1 MKRYDERML
10 HLLLDRYES
19 SLLYDDKNKV
29 NISISVPLNKRTMPD
44 YFDITSTNYD
54 TIHEQ
59 LREMEEKGYLTL
71 VWGKRKKHILEK
83 CVLNLEYTD
92 VIYQL
97 LHRVPRKE
105 KEGRILEL
113 CDELQTMYPSDICL
127 RFLGWV
133 RERINSRESVK
144 EYVELDEPQ
153 DFCLLVKTL
162 YYIENNVEDIFLRQF
177 SIRVFHD
184 SKIAEQMIGKA
195 TRILSLFQIDSNF
208 GSRTASSPDMQT
220 YSCAGGLTDSCIGG
234 PTDFHAEKGTGIEK
248 NHDENYRG
256 SLSTDEI
263 LAEYHIF
270 RNPSWLMLKGHG
282 ACYKKGTDGLNRQID
297 LEIFTGGMGISNEDI
312 SHISWDGNIKPAYVI
327 TIENLTSF
335 HQWNV
340 ADGGLCIYLGG
351 YANAARRSMLQS
363 MYQVYEDVPFYHFG
377 DIDCGGFLIWKN
389 LCESTG
395 ISFKTKCMDI
405 PTYETYLEYGRELTE
420 RDKKQLSQMLT
431 DPFFQEQKGLFQSML
446 AKGKKLEQECVV

>member
-1 MKRYDERML
+1 MPCRQVSIVLLSLMKRYDERML

-44 YFDITSTNYD
+44 YFDLTTTSYD

-59 LREMEEKGYLTL
+59 LEEMEAKGYLTL

-113 CDELQTMYPSDICL
+113 CDELQTMYPSEICL
-127 RFLGWV
+127 RFLGWI
-133 RERINSRESVK
+133 RERIHGSESFK
-144 EYVELDEPQ
+144 EYVELNDPQ
-153 DFCLLVKTL
+153 GFCLLVRTL
-162 YYIENNVEDIFLRQF
+162 YAIENNTDDIFLRQF

-184 SKIAEQMIGKA
+184 SKIAEQVIGKA
-195 TRILSLFQIDSNF
+195 TRVLALFQPDSSP
-208 GSRTASSPDMQT
+208 GRQTASSCVMQT
-220 YSCAGGLTDSCIGG
+220 VAS
-234 PTDFHAEKGTGIEK
+234 AEMGTGIEK
-248 NHDENYRG
+248 NHEENYRG

-270 RNPSWLMLKGHG
+270 RNPSWLMLKGRG
-282 ACYKKGTDGLNRQID
+282 VCYKKGSDGLNRQID
-297 LEIFTGGMGISNEDI
+297 LGIFTGGIGISNEDI
-312 SHISWDGNIKPAYVI
+312 GCISWDGNIKPTYVI

-340 ADGGLCIYLGG
+340 SDGGLCIYLGG
-351 YANAARRSMLQS
+351 YANGARRSMLRS

-377 DIDCGGFLIWKN
+377 DMDCGGFLIWKN

-395 ISFKTKCMDI
+395 ISFKAKCMDM
-405 PTYETYLEYGRELTE
+405 PTYEKYLEYGRELTE
-420 RDKKQLSQMLT
+420 RDKKQLSQMLS
-431 DPFFQEQKGLFQSML
+431 DSFFEEQKELFQLML
-446 AKGKKLEQECVV
+446 STGKKLEQECVV